1 MTDDLR
7 KRLRAKVDV
16 GSSLLDGL
24 PVNPDGPEAADR
36 IEALTAENERLR
48 EAAIDV
54 SASLVAAISLLERG
68 GKAAKKAA
76 PSDHMFDQMV
86 LDYKASLNRARTALG
101 DTQ

>member
-36 IEALTAENERLR
+36 IEALTAEKKRLR
-48 EAAIDV
+48 AALEKMQRGRDRYRQAWEAEKTR
-54 SASLVAAISLLERG
+54 LVEALELNMEYGDKFARD
-68 GKAAKKAA
+68 KAR
-76 PSDHMFDQMV
+76 V
-86 LDYKASLNRARTALG
+86 ALG